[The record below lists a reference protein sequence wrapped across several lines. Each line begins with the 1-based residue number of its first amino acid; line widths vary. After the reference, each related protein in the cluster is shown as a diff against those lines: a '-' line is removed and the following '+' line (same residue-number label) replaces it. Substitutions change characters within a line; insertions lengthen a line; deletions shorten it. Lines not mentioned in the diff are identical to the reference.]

1 MSVSLHLI
9 TARLLFHFHH
19 AIISLARSLSAI
31 CSVALSCFSI
41 SSSDLCAVSR
51 VKHPK
56 GLRHSVGWED
66 SQHSPRHVP
75 GPISLDRGSLHSV
88 RAAALYVV
96 LSEGCVC
103 VCVCVCVCDWHSC
116 YLGKCADRQI
126 QQIQRLII
134 WRVDTSFWYPEPTK
148 QSQQEFAL
156 SVGLH
161 FICPTEPPHFFVKSL
176 FN

>member
-1 MSVSLHLI
+1 MGREIILYRFTSLSLYLFLSVLLFFSHYSTHTHTHAQMSVSLHLI
-9 TARLLFHFHH
+9 TTRLFFHFHH

-41 SSSDLCAVSR
+41 SSSDLRAVSR
-51 VKHPK
+51 AKHPK

-103 VCVCVCVCDWHSC
+103 VCVICTLVSWVSVRIDRYSRYKDW
-116 YLGKCADRQI
+116 
-126 QQIQRLII
+126 
-134 WRVDTSFWYPEPTK
+134 
-148 QSQQEFAL
+148 
-156 SVGLH
+156 
-161 FICPTEPPHFFVKSL
+161 
-176 FN
+176 